1 MNISVF
7 DMYRIGIGPSSSHT
21 VGPMRA
27 GRNFISLLRSKHL
40 FPEVEGI
47 KVRLMGSLAA
57 TGIGHATDSAV
68 LLGLMGKSPSVI
80 DVDSIP
86 DWIKD
91 IKDKNRLL
99 LDSCKPI
106 SFTYSKDLTFEPSV
120 LDPYHTNTLI
130 ISYHAIS
137 DRDTI
142 CNLTN
147 HSYFNLD
154 GHQSGTLEHHRMKI
168 IADSYIP
175 IDHTSIPLG
184 EIASVAETPFDFRS
198 YQPIS
203 AAFQADCVQ
212 VQNAAGLDHSF
223 VVSADTPIQA
233 AVYSTESGIL
243 LTCKTTQPAIHVY
256 TANFVA
262 VPTELGKDNCAYG
275 KRSAFC
281 LETQNFPDA
290 INHSNFPSPIL
301 RANTPYQQ
309 ETQFHFSLR
318 GEA

>member
-27 GRNFISLLRSKHL
+27 GRNFISLLRSQHL

-47 KVRLMGSLAA
+47 KVKLMGSLAA

-120 LDPYHTNTLI
+120 LDSYHTNTLI
-130 ISYHAIS
+130 ISAFDAKGQRALFSKILFCRRRLYRNGRRSQAQTGAP
-137 DRDTI
+137 RPP
-142 CNLTN
+142 C
-147 HSYFNLD
+147 D
-154 GHQSGTLEHHRMKI
+154 GR
-168 IADSYIP
+168 
-175 IDHTSIPLG
+175 
-184 EIASVAETPFDFRS
+184 R
-198 YQPIS
+198 
-203 AAFQADCVQ
+203 
-212 VQNAAGLDHSF
+212 
-223 VVSADTPIQA
+223 
-233 AVYSTESGIL
+233 
-243 LTCKTTQPAIHVY
+243 
-256 TANFVA
+256 
-262 VPTELGKDNCAYG
+262 
-275 KRSAFC
+275 
-281 LETQNFPDA
+281 
-290 INHSNFPSPIL
+290 
-301 RANTPYQQ
+301 
-309 ETQFHFSLR
+309 
-318 GEA
+318 

>member
-27 GRNFISLLRSKHL
+27 GRNFISLLRSQHL

-47 KVRLMGSLAA
+47 KVKLMGSLAA

-120 LDPYHTNTLI
+120 LDSYHTNTLI
-130 ISYHAIS
+130 ISAFDAKGS
-137 DRDTI
+137 E
-142 CNLTN
+142 L
-147 HSYFNLD
+147 F
-154 GHQSGTLEHHRMKI
+154 LENIILSEAALSKRKKKPSSNRSPAPSLRRKKI
-168 IADSYIP
+168 KK
-175 IDHTSIPLG
+175 H
-184 EIASVAETPFDFRS
+184 
-198 YQPIS
+198 
-203 AAFQADCVQ
+203 C
-212 VQNAAGLDHSF
+212 
-223 VVSADTPIQA
+223 
-233 AVYSTESGIL
+233 
-243 LTCKTTQPAIHVY
+243 
-256 TANFVA
+256 
-262 VPTELGKDNCAYG
+262 
-275 KRSAFC
+275 
-281 LETQNFPDA
+281 
-290 INHSNFPSPIL
+290 PIL
-301 RANTPYQQ
+301 SPRPMN
-309 ETQFHFSLR
+309 S
-318 GEA
+318 

>member
-27 GRNFISLLRSKHL
+27 GRNFISLLRSQHL

-47 KVRLMGSLAA
+47 KVKLMGSLAA

-120 LDPYHTNTLI
+120 LDSYHTNTLI
-130 ISYHAIS
+130 NFGHLMPKGSELLFSEKYYSVGGGVYRKRKKKPSSNRRPAALP
-137 DRDTI
+137 
-142 CNLTN
+142 C
-147 HSYFNLD
+147 D
-154 GHQSGTLEHHRMKI
+154 GR
-168 IADSYIP
+168 
-175 IDHTSIPLG
+175 
-184 EIASVAETPFDFRS
+184 R
-198 YQPIS
+198 
-203 AAFQADCVQ
+203 
-212 VQNAAGLDHSF
+212 
-223 VVSADTPIQA
+223 
-233 AVYSTESGIL
+233 
-243 LTCKTTQPAIHVY
+243 
-256 TANFVA
+256 
-262 VPTELGKDNCAYG
+262 
-275 KRSAFC
+275 
-281 LETQNFPDA
+281 
-290 INHSNFPSPIL
+290 
-301 RANTPYQQ
+301 
-309 ETQFHFSLR
+309 
-318 GEA
+318 

>member
-27 GRNFISLLRSKHL
+27 GRNFISLLRSQHL

-47 KVRLMGSLAA
+47 KVKLMGSLAA

-120 LDPYHTNTLI
+120 LDSYHTNTLI
-130 ISYHAIS
+130 ISAFDAKGSELFSRKY
-137 DRDTI
+137 
-142 CNLTN
+142 
-147 HSYFNLD
+147 Y
-154 GHQSGTLEHHRMKI
+154 
-168 IADSYIP
+168 
-175 IDHTSIPLG
+175 
-184 EIASVAETPFDFRS
+184 SVGGGFIETEEEAKLKQEPRALPATEEDKKALPYPFS
-198 YQPIS
+198 
-203 AAFQADCVQ
+203 
-212 VQNAAGLDHSF
+212 
-223 VVSADTPIQA
+223 
-233 AVYSTESGIL
+233 
-243 LTCKTTQPAIHVY
+243 
-256 TANFVA
+256 TAN
-262 VPTELGKDNCAYG
+262 ELMKQCREYG
-275 KRSAFC
+275 SRDSG
-281 LETQNFPDA
+281 Q
-290 INHSNFPSPIL
+290 
-301 RANTPYQQ
+301 
-309 ETQFHFSLR
+309 
-318 GEA
+318 